1 MSGPRVTTEQ
11 ARECLVA
18 CPIDTILMHDLA
30 ADLLDARAE
39 IASLRAALKRCHAL
53 LETARDHWAYDDQV
67 EEWRNLVLAELSP
80 CDESGSCPPE
90 RRGRGRDRF
99 GR

>member
-1 MSGPRVTTEQ
+1 MTQRVSDEHVQ
-11 ARECLVA
+11 K
-18 CPIDTILMHDLA
+18 I
-30 ADLLDARAE
+30 LLDARAE

-90 RRGRGRDRF
+90 RRGRGSHDPR
-99 GR
+99 